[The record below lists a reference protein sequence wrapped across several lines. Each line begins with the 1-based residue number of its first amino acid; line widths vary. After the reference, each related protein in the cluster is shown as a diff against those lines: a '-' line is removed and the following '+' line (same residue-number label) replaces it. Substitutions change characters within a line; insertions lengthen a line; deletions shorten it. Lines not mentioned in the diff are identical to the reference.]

1 MGPVVVLT
9 FAFIGVTLLAKRIS
23 EYFEFMFKSNLKY
36 KILDYLGK
44 MQITIETRLVFVYL
58 AIVTNHWNMCH
69 IVNR

>member
-58 AIVTNHWNMCH
+58 AIVTNHWNMCR